1 MSEGELIL
9 YRSPDGLT
17 EIQLRAIDGT
27 VWLTQAEMAELFQT
41 SPQAITQ
48 LIKAI
53 YGEGEQAEE
62 ATCKELLQV
71 RTEGQRQVR
80 RALKVY
86 RLEMILAIGYRV
98 RSPRGTQS

>member
-27 VWLTQAEMAELFQT
+27 VWLTHAEMAELFQT

-53 YGEGEQAEE
+53 YG
-62 ATCKELLQV
+62 
-71 RTEGQRQVR
+71 
-80 RALKVY
+80 
-86 RLEMILAIGYRV
+86 
-98 RSPRGTQS
+98 